1 MATRPHDLTDLYLSP
16 VVLAVDARIEE
27 LGHLSKDQLNYEVA
41 LESGSPDF
49 TRRMR
54 EEALIRTVT
63 HLVDCH
69 GWESSW
75 DSRGLRLSHDAY
87 TLVLGIPAV
96 FGEYLEGSLSGRPAL
111 RPAGDRDPG
120 PGTSAAGRGTR
131 RTAPGC

>member
-27 LGHLSKDQLNYEVA
+27 LGHLSEDQLDYEVA

-63 HLVDCH
+63 HMVDCH
-69 GWESSW
+69 GWEFSW
-75 DSRGLRLSHDAY
+75 DPRGLRLSHDAH
-87 TLVLGIPAV
+87 TLVLGLPAV
-96 FGEYLEGSLSGRPAL
+96 FGEYLEGSPKA
-111 RPAGDRDPG
+111 
-120 PGTSAAGRGTR
+120 
-131 RTAPGC
+131 TAS